1 MRKKTSA
8 AASAQLA
15 ETQGATSAP
24 LEPQVLDQ
32 QSASDTA
39 PAVIE
44 PPKLGRP
51 SLYTQALA
59 DEICR
64 RIGEGQGLTEI
75 CRDSHMPSAS
85 TVIGWSL
92 RDEHG
97 FFAAYARARDV
108 KYELWSEQLVDIADD
123 GSNDFMDRQ
132 SESGTVKVLNAE
144 HVNRSRLRADTR
156 KWLLS
161 KLKPKTYGDHLEVGG
176 SIDINVIGRRLEQLQ
191 AGRERARMAI
201 ESGDSTVIDITPE
214 PSE

>member
-1 MRKKTSA
+1 MRQATREKTKRTA
-8 AASAQLA
+8 PAS
-15 ETQGATSAP
+15 
-24 LEPQVLDQ
+24 EPQVLDQ
-32 QSASDTA
+32 QSVSGTA

-64 RIGEGQGLTEI
+64 RIGDGEGLTEI

-85 TVIGWSL
+85 TIIGWSL

-161 KLKPKTYGDHLEVGG
+161 KLKPKVYGDHLEMHGT
-176 SIDINVIGRRLEQLQ
+176 IDINVVARRLEQLQ
-191 AGRERARMAI
+191 AGRERARKAL
-201 ESGDSTVIDITPE
+201 EGGDVVDVTPLPE
-214 PSE
+214 